1 MLNWIKSQPQE
12 KQATINSLKQGFAE
26 MQKEAKALAAKAR
39 ADAKTDVRSRDPVL
53 RRRNDPTAKL
63 TQKQEY
69 LTAAKQVYPDWS
81 DEPRTSTVLLGDRR
95 RKAEADETLKTKL
108 EQGYEFMHKRI
119 AEADAKRAEIAANQ
133 QQNTPYTGRR
143 IITPSGVD
151 VEPVGKG
158 ANG

>member
-1 MLNWIKSQPQE
+1 
-12 KQATINSLKQGFAE
+12 
-26 MQKEAKALAAKAR
+26 
-39 ADAKTDVRSRDPVL
+39 
-53 RRRNDPTAKL
+53 
-63 TQKQEY
+63 
-69 LTAAKQVYPDWS
+69 

-151 VEPVGKG
+151 VEPVGKPAHGQPPADPGRAGRQAVRSRG
-158 ANG
+158 ASSGGASAQSRCPAVAMDPKGDGAASAGQ